1 MVTQPNSAPRGL
13 RISQPDWEEG
23 RAGRRK
29 TTTQFGFIKVLR
41 RRLLDGVGCGA
52 DGWPIGRFISRN
64 RKLDRAFVAPK
75 HFTAL
80 PLATDRSRWCWWW
93 IGLPEGQSR
102 SLTEIAALRISSI
115 DVTQRT

>member
-1 MVTQPNSAPRGL
+1 MAPL
-13 RISQPDWEEG
+13 YCAAKFDPFLSLEG
-23 RAGRRK
+23 RDQILPSGN
-29 TTTQFGFIKVLR
+29 L
-41 RRLLDGVGCGA
+41 A
-52 DGWPIGRFISRN
+52 DEWPIGRFISRN